1 MHQLSRLTKKR
12 GFTISQAFFVTILW
26 SSSWP
31 IIKFGLEEIPPLF
44 FAGMRYVVASVILL
58 AYTLSFEKYRQ
69 EIRNLSKRWWL
80 KLVFYGII
88 FYTITQG
95 TQFIGLNYLPAIT
108 VSLLLSFT
116 PIIVLVFAKFLLK
129 EKSNVVQIL
138 LVLAAIGGALLYF
151 LLSPE
156 LSGTPYSVV
165 SGYMQ
170 KFMEIADPI
179 PLNLRIIGLIVV
191 IIGVLANSFSAIMGR
206 SINQSKEVSTVVIT
220 SVSMFIGSIIMLIAG
235 FSVEGVPKLSPI
247 SIGYILWLSIVNTAL
262 AFTLWN
268 HAMQKLKAV
277 EISIIN
283 NTMLFQITIL
293 AVIFLNERPSGLQ
306 WIGLVTVA
314 IAGLLL
320 PLFNRKK
327 EEKKIDLNTD
337 KQNSEIK
344 K

>member
-1 MHQLSRLTKKR
+1 MHRISSLTKKR
-12 GFTISQAFFVTILW
+12 GFTIFQAFFVTILW

-44 FAGMRYVVASVILL
+44 FAGTRYIAAAGILL
-58 AYTLSFEKYRQ
+58 VYVLSFQKYRQ
-69 EIRNLSKRWWL
+69 EIKNLSKRWWL
-80 KLVFYGII
+80 KLVLYGIV

-95 TQFIGLNYLPAIT
+95 AQFLGLKYLPAIT

-116 PIIVLVFAKFLLK
+116 PIIVLFFANILLK
-129 EKSNVVQIL
+129 EKSNFIQIL
-138 LVLAAIGGALLYF
+138 LVVAALGGALLYF

-156 LSGTPYSVV
+156 LTGAPFSVV

-170 KFMEIADPI
+170 KFLDISDPI
-179 PLNLRIIGLIVV
+179 PLKLRIFGLIIV
-191 IIGVLANSFSAIMGR
+191 IIGVLANSLSAIMGR

-220 SVSMFIGSIIMLIAG
+220 SVSMFIGSIIMLISG
-235 FSVEGVPKLSPI
+235 LSVEGVPKLSPI
-247 SIGYILWLSIVNTAL
+247 SIGYIVWLSVVNTAL

-293 AVIFLNERPSGLQ
+293 AVIFLAERPTGLQ
-306 WIGLVTVA
+306 WIGLIIVAVT
-314 IAGLLL
+314 GLLL
-320 PLFNRKK
+320 PLFSKKKGETRSNRN
-327 EEKKIDLNTD
+327 ESLT
-337 KQNSEIK
+337 
-344 K
+344 